1 MQGSAWNRFY
11 SFLRLYHL
19 NCEVFFSPC
28 HMTSTHPICMSMSIL
43 YIYVSIFILLDS
55 TDKIDSVQNLIIN
68 VMKDAKETSPGSQ

>member
-1 MQGSAWNRFY
+1 
-11 SFLRLYHL
+11 
-19 NCEVFFSPC
+19 
-28 HMTSTHPICMSMSIL
+28 MTSTHPICMSMSIL

>member
-1 MQGSAWNRFY
+1 MEQVLQ
-11 SFLRLYHL
+11 FLAFVPFELRG
-19 NCEVFFSPC
+19 FFSPC

>member
-1 MQGSAWNRFY
+1 MY
-11 SFLRLYHL
+11 EY
-19 NCEVFFSPC
+19 EY
-28 HMTSTHPICMSMSIL
+28 II

>member
-1 MQGSAWNRFY
+1 MY
-11 SFLRLYHL
+11 EY
-19 NCEVFFSPC
+19 EY
-28 HMTSTHPICMSMSIL
+28 IIYI